1 MMITLKDGDLTTEL
15 KNADKMLRNNLE
27 IFMNKLTKIAQNI
40 TELLLI
46 EDERTKARV
55 YCEVITF
62 LTNAACTEMQYLN
75 SIGTMKIEE
84 ELQLNGDA
92 GSV

>member
-1 MMITLKDGDLTTEL
+1 MITLKDGNLTEEL
-15 KNADKMLRNNLE
+15 KNADKMLRDDLE
-27 IFMNKLTKIAQNI
+27 IFMNRLTRIAQKV
-40 TELLLI
+40 TDLLLV

-75 SIGTMKIEE
+75 SIGTMKIVE
-84 ELQLNGDA
+84 ELQLDDRVE
-92 GSV
+92 S

>member
-1 MMITLKDGDLTTEL
+1 MITLKKEDLTPEL
-15 KNADKMLRNNLE
+15 KNADNMLRNNLK
-27 IFMNKLTKIAQNI
+27 IFMNKLTKIAQKI
-40 TELLLI
+40 TDLLQI
-46 EDERTKARV
+46 EDEKTKARV

-84 ELQLNGDA
+84 ELQLDDRVEN
-92 GSV
+92 V